1 MSCPSKKSKF
11 ATALVVLAAL
21 DAITILL
28 GAMFRIN
35 HWHGGSI
42 MLILGMGGAVWIWCA
57 GIIYRCIADEIF
69 SLPSGSLLFQ
79 ILVGLLLLGA
89 GSFLL
94 MGALFCLNHWPG
106 GHIMV
111 TVGAAA
117 MIVAILAEL
126 ILYLHKKKTNS

>member
-1 MSCPSKKSKF
+1 
-11 ATALVVLAAL
+11 
-21 DAITILL
+21 
-28 GAMFRIN
+28 
-35 HWHGGSI
+35 
-42 MLILGMGGAVWIWCA
+42 MLILGMGGAVWIWYA
-57 GIIYRCIADEIF
+57 GIIYRCLASDMF
-69 SLPSGSLLFQ
+69 SLPSGSLLLR

-94 MGALFCLNHWPG
+94 MGTLFCINHWPG

>member
-1 MSCPSKKSKF
+1 MSCPTKKSKF

-21 DAITILL
+21 DAIIILF

-35 HWHGGSI
+35 HWPGGSI
-42 MLILGMGGAVWIWCA
+42 LLILGMGGAVWIWCA

-69 SLPSGSLLFQ
+69 SLPSGSLLFH

-89 GSFLL
+89 GFFLL
-94 MGALFCLNHWPG
+94 MGTLFCINHWHG